1 MSIFK
6 NKLKKKKEK
15 EQVAE
20 SEHEFSDEINAAV
33 DADNS
38 ISPVNLDEKEQKL
51 IDESTVADDPA
62 TDEMPSANSK
72 GRDGGNKKKLQM
84 VLIGVVGFVLVLI
97 GLGTAVARYQSQKE
111 AKRIEEAERTAQEQK
126 QIAGSTVDITD
137 DQERIANEN
146 FKDLPPPAGI
156 NEPVAPLASDT
167 MVANNPPPPVSTY
180 QETTYIEP
188 VNLTPRYSEP
198 ISTPYTPPLPVVQ
211 DSGSSTGGFFSG
223 MQSAPEPQNIESE
236 IPVFEPPLP
245 KGADSNVLVD
255 VNALQAGRASAVS
268 QAKKE
273 SKVGGNLTPT
283 VIANTSAGRRGDK
296 SFMLLRGAT
305 IPCVLKTKIDST
317 YQGFT
322 VCQLTRDVYSSNGK
336 TLLLERGSQVFGEQN
351 VDINQGQAR
360 VAVLW
365 SRVETPKGVVVSLDS
380 PAVGQ
385 LGEMGIDAKVN
396 THFWKRFGGAIML
409 SVIQDAISVARS
421 RLEGKEDNTGNNNT
435 TIKNTES
442 TASSMAEEALRHTIN
457 IPPTATVNAGTV
469 INIMVVRDVDF
480 ADVYKLQKR

>member
-1 MSIFK
+1 MNIFK

-20 SEHEFSDEINAAV
+20 SEHEFGDEINAAV

-72 GRDGGNKKKLQM
+72 RRDGGNKKKLQI
-84 VLIGVVGFVLVLI
+84 VLIGMVGFVLVLI

-111 AKRIEEAERTAQEQK
+111 AKRIEEAEKTAQEQK
-126 QIAGSTVDITD
+126 QLATGTVDITD

-156 NEPVAPLASDT
+156 NDPLATDPMADP
-167 MVANNPPPPVSTY
+167 MVANNPPPPPVSTY
-180 QETTYIEP
+180 QEPTYIEP
-188 VNLTPRYSEP
+188 VNPTPRYSEP
-198 ISTPYTPPLPVVQ
+198 ISTPYTPPPPVIQ
-211 DSGSSTGGFFSG
+211 DSGSNMGSFFSG

-236 IPVFEPPLP
+236 IVLEPPP
-245 KGADSNVLVD
+245 KGADSNVLID
-255 VNALQAGRASAVS
+255 VNALRAGRASAVS
-268 QAKKE
+268 QDKKE

-283 VIANTSAGRRGDK
+283 VLANSSAGRRGDK

-385 LGEMGIDAKVN
+385 LGEMGIEAKVN

-409 SVIQDAISVARS
+409 SLIQDAISAGTTH
-421 RLEGKEDNTGNNNT
+421 LEKDKSKAGQT
-435 TIKNTES
+435 TIENTSS
-442 TASSMAEEALRHTIN
+442 TAESMAEKALENSIN

>member
-1 MSIFK
+1 MNIFK

-20 SEHEFSDEINAAV
+20 SEHEFGDEINAAV

-72 GRDGGNKKKLQM
+72 RREGGNKKKLQI
-84 VLIGVVGFVLVLI
+84 VLIGMVGFVLVLI

-111 AKRIEEAERTAQEQK
+111 AKRIEEAEKTAQEQK
-126 QIAGSTVDITD
+126 QLATGTVDITD

-156 NEPVAPLASDT
+156 NDPLATDPMADP
-167 MVANNPPPPVSTY
+167 MVANNPPPPPVSTY
-180 QETTYIEP
+180 QEPTYIEP
-188 VNLTPRYSEP
+188 VNPTPRYSEP
-198 ISTPYTPPLPVVQ
+198 ISTPYTPPPPVIQ
-211 DSGSSTGGFFSG
+211 DSGSNMGSFFSG

-236 IPVFEPPLP
+236 IVLEPPP
-245 KGADSNVLVD
+245 KGADSNVLID
-255 VNALQAGRASAVS
+255 VNALRAGRASAVS
-268 QAKKE
+268 QDKKE

-283 VIANTSAGRRGDK
+283 VLANSSAGRRGDK

-409 SVIQDAISVARS
+409 SVIQDTISVARS

>member
-20 SEHEFSDEINAAV
+20 SEHEFGDEINAAV

-38 ISPVNLDEKEQKL
+38 ISPVNLNEKEQKL
-51 IDESTVADDPA
+51 IDESKVADDPA

-72 GRDGGNKKKLQM
+72 RRDGGNKKKLQM
-84 VLIGVVGFVLVLI
+84 VLIGMVGFVLVLI

-126 QIAGSTVDITD
+126 QMAGSTVDITD

-146 FKDLPPPAGI
+146 FKDLPPPVGI

-167 MVANNPPPPVSTY
+167 MMANNPPPPVSTY
-180 QETTYIEP
+180 QEPTYIEP
-188 VNLTPRYSEP
+188 VNPTPRYSEP
-198 ISTPYTPPLPVVQ
+198 ISTPYTPPSPVVQ
-211 DSGSSTGGFFSG
+211 DSGSSTGGFF
-223 MQSAPEPQNIESE
+223 SAPEPQNIESE

-245 KGADSNVLVD
+245 KGADSSVLVD
-255 VNALQAGRASAVS
+255 VNALQSGRASAVS

-283 VIANTSAGRRGDK
+283 VLANSSAGRRGDK

-385 LGEMGIDAKVN
+385 LGEMGIEAKVN

-409 SVIQDAISVARS
+409 SLIQDAISAGTTH
-421 RLEGKEDNTGNNNT
+421 LEKDKSKAGQT
-435 TIKNTES
+435 TIENTSS
-442 TASSMAEEALRHTIN
+442 TAESMAEKALENSIN

>member
-6 NKLKKKKEK
+6 NKLKRKKEK
-15 EQVAE
+15 EQIAE
-20 SEHEFSDEINAAV
+20 SEHEFVDEINAAV

-72 GRDGGNKKKLQM
+72 GREGGNKKKLQM

-97 GLGTAVARYQSQKE
+97 GLGTAVARYQTQKE

-126 QIAGSTVDITD
+126 QMAGGTVDITD

-156 NEPVAPLASDT
+156 NEPLASDT
-167 MVANNPPPPVSTY
+167 VMANNPPPVSTY
-180 QETTYIEP
+180 QEPTYIEP
-188 VNLTPRYSEP
+188 VNPTPRYSEP
-198 ISTPYTPPLPVVQ
+198 ISTPYTPPPPVVQ

-255 VNALQAGRASAVS
+255 VNALRAERVSAVS
-268 QAKKE
+268 QDKKE

-283 VIANTSAGRRGDK
+283 VLANTSAGRRGDK
-296 SFMLLRGAT
+296 SLMLLRGAT

-365 SRVETPKGVVVSLDS
+365 SRVETPKGVIVSLDS

-396 THFWKRFGGAIML
+396 THFWKRFGGSIML
-409 SVIQDAISVARS
+409 SIIQDAISVASS
-421 RLEGKEDNTGNNNT
+421 RLEEKEDNTGNNNT

-442 TASSMAEEALRHTIN
+442 TASSMAEEALRNTIN

>member
-1 MSIFK
+1 MNIFK

-20 SEHEFSDEINAAV
+20 SEHEFGDEINAAV

-72 GRDGGNKKKLQM
+72 RREGGNKKKLQM
-84 VLIGVVGFVLVLI
+84 VLIGMVGFVLVLI

-111 AKRIEEAERTAQEQK
+111 AKRIEEAEKTAQEQK
-126 QIAGSTVDITD
+126 QLATGTVDITD
-137 DQERIANEN
+137 EQERIANEN
-146 FKDLPPPAGI
+146 FKDLPPPVGI

-167 MVANNPPPPVSTY
+167 MMANNPPPPVSTY
-180 QETTYIEP
+180 QEPTYIEP
-188 VNLTPRYSEP
+188 VNPTPRYSEP
-198 ISTPYTPPLPVVQ
+198 ISTPYTPPSPVVQ
-211 DSGSSTGGFFSG
+211 DSGSSTGGFF
-223 MQSAPEPQNIESE
+223 SAPEPQNIESE

-245 KGADSNVLVD
+245 KGADSSVLVD
-255 VNALQAGRASAVS
+255 VNALQSGRASAVS

-283 VIANTSAGRRGDK
+283 VIANTSASRRGDK

-409 SVIQDAISVARS
+409 SVIQDTISVARS
-421 RLEGKEDNTGNNNT
+421 RIEGKEDNTGNNNT